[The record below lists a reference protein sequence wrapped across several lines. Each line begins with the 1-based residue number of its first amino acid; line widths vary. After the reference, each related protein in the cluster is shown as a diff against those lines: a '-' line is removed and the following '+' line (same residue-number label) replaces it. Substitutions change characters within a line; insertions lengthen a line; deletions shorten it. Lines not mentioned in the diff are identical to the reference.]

1 MIEIFSSADM
11 SKGPSVNQGL
21 SSLLDDQGKFK
32 NFKFDGTQE
41 SEESSGDIL

>member
-1 MIEIFSSADM
+1 MPGTLRGMIEIFSSADM

-32 NFKFDGTQE
+32 NFKFDGDTRK
-41 SEESSGDIL
+41 